1 MDDKANTRQTTIVIP
16 ADDERALRAASRA
29 EGVSQSELI
38 RRGIRAVTA
47 AYRRAR
53 PRPRTGLFKATK
65 EERAREIDAK
75 FSKAGLG
82 LVDASIAALGER
94 LGVYRVLT

>member
-1 MDDKANTRQTTIVIP
+1 MLDAQASARYMDDMANTRRTTIVIP
-16 ADDERALRAASRA
+16 AEDERALRAASRA

-53 PRPRTGLFKATK
+53 PRPRMGLFKATK
-65 EERAREIDAK
+65 EEREDLLYGPDE
-75 FSKAGLG
+75 FGD
-82 LVDASIAALGER
+82 VDA
-94 LGVYRVLT
+94 